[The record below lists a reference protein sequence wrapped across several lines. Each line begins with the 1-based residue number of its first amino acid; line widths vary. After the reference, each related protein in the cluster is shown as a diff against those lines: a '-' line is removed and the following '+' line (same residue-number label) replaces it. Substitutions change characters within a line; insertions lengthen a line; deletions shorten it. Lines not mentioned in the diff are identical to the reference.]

1 MTDRPLPLTRVD
13 AAHCRGRQLM
23 PARISNAVLR
33 RFRRDETAQDLI
45 EYALLVGLV
54 ALVAVTAVSSVG
66 ETIRDVFWNV
76 IAASI
81 P

>member
-1 MTDRPLPLTRVD
+1 
-13 AAHCRGRQLM
+13 
-23 PARISNAVLR
+23 LR
-33 RFRRDETAQDLI
+33 RFLRDERGQDLI

-54 ALVAVTAVSSVG
+54 ALVAVSAVTQVG
-66 ETIRDVFWNV
+66 QTIKDVFWSV

>member
-1 MTDRPLPLTRVD
+1 
-13 AAHCRGRQLM
+13 M
-23 PARISNAVLR
+23 PSRFRTAVLR
-33 RFRRDETAQDLI
+33 RFRRDESGQDLI

-54 ALVAVTAVSSVG
+54 ALVAVSAVTQVG
-66 ETIRDVFWNV
+66 TTIKDVFWNV

>member
-1 MTDRPLPLTRVD
+1 MAANILT
-13 AAHCRGRQLM
+13 
-23 PARISNAVLR
+23 AVLR
-33 RFRRDETAQDLI
+33 RLRTEERGQDLI

-54 ALVAVTAVSSVG
+54 ALVAVSAVSQVG
-66 ETIRDVFWNV
+66 TTILTVFWSV

>member
-1 MTDRPLPLTRVD
+1 
-13 AAHCRGRQLM
+13 M
-23 PARISNAVLR
+23 PAGICTVVLR
-33 RFRRDETAQDLI
+33 RLWRDDSGQDLI

-54 ALVAVTAVSSVG
+54 ALVAVSAVTQVG
-66 ETIRDVFWNV
+66 TTIRDVFWNV

>member
-1 MTDRPLPLTRVD
+1 MNGRIC
-13 AAHCRGRQLM
+13 AALLRCFCRND
-23 PARISNAVLR
+23 S
-33 RFRRDETAQDLI
+33 AQDLI

-54 ALVAVTAVSSVG
+54 ALVAISAVSQVG
-66 ETIRDVFWNV
+66 TTILNVFWNV

>member
-1 MTDRPLPLTRVD
+1 MNF
-13 AAHCRGRQLM
+13 
-23 PARISNAVLR
+23 ISRLR
-33 RFRRDETAQDLI
+33 SFVRDEEGQDLI

-54 ALVAVTAVSSVG
+54 ALVAVSAVTQVG
-66 ETIRDVFWNV
+66 QTIKDVFWNV

>member
-1 MTDRPLPLTRVD
+1 MPSRF
-13 AAHCRGRQLM
+13 AAL
-23 PARISNAVLR
+23 LR
-33 RFRRDETAQDLI
+33 RVRRHDSGQDLI

-54 ALVAVTAVSSVG
+54 ALVAVSAVTEVG
-66 ETIRDVFWNV
+66 TTIRDVFWNV